1 MIYLNLLNKD
11 EQIALNNLKDSF
23 CWTTQQLDYL
33 IACMK
38 FESNLNPKAVNKLSH
53 AVGLIQFMPTTCKS
67 LGITPEEMLALDFC
81 KQLNFVKS
89 YFKPYFRKVK
99 TLNDMYMAIL
109 MPKYIGAEDD
119 VNIFSKTIQYKQNIG
134 LDLNKDRIITKS
146 EACRRVQHIYDE
158 GLNKINTFLI
168 NP

>member
-1 MIYLNLLNKD
+1 MIYLNLFNQD

-67 LGITPEEMLALDFC
+67 LGTTSEEMLSLDFC

-109 MPKYIGAEDD
+109 MPSMICKSDD
-119 VNIFSKTIQYKQNIG
+119 TNIFKKDIQYRQNKG
-134 LDLNKDRIITKS
+134 LDIDKNGVITKQ
-146 EACRRVQHIYDE
+146 EACRRVQHIYDV
-158 GLNKINTFLI
+158 GLNQIK
-168 NP
+168 

>member
-1 MIYLNLLNKD
+1 MIYLNLFNQD

-23 CWTTQQLDYL
+23 NWTTQQLDYL

-38 FESNLNPKAVNKLSH
+38 FESNLDPKAVNKISH

-67 LGITPEEMLALDFC
+67 LGITPDEMLALDFC

-109 MPKYIGAEDD
+109 MPKFIGASDD
-119 VNIFSKTIQYKQNIG
+119 TNIFSREIQYQQNKG
-134 LDLNKDRIITKS
+134 LDINKDRIITKS
-146 EACRRVQHIYDE
+146 EACRRVQHIYDV
-158 GLNKINTFLI
+158 GFNKIK
-168 NP
+168 

>member
-1 MIYLNLLNKD
+1 MIYLNLFNQD

-38 FESNLNPKAVNKLSH
+38 FESNLNTKAVNKISH

-67 LGITPEEMLALDFC
+67 LGITPDEMLALDFC

-109 MPKYIGAEDD
+109 MPKFIGADDD
-119 VNIFSKTIQYKQNIG
+119 VNIFSKAIQYKQNIG

-146 EACRRVQHIYDE
+146 EACRRVQHIYDV
-158 GLNKINTFLI
+158 GLNQIK
-168 NP
+168 

>member
-1 MIYLNLLNKD
+1 MIYLNLFNQD

-38 FESNLNPKAVNKLSH
+38 FESNLNPKAENKLSH

-67 LGITPEEMLALDFC
+67 LGITSDEMLALDFC
-81 KQLNFVKS
+81 KQLKYVKL

-109 MPKYIGAEDD
+109 MPKFIGADDD
-119 VNIFSKTIQYKQNIG
+119 VNIFSKKIQYKQNIG
-134 LDLNKDRIITKS
+134 LDFNKDKIITKS
-146 EACRRVQHIYDE
+146 EACRRVQHIYDV
-158 GLNKINTFLI
+158 GLNQIK
-168 NP
+168 

>member
-1 MIYLNLLNKD
+1 MIYLNLFNQD

-53 AVGLIQFMPTTCKS
+53 AVGLIQFMPATCKS
-67 LGITPEEMLALDFC
+67 LGITSDEMLALDFC
-81 KQLNFVKS
+81 KQLDFVKS
-89 YFKPYFRKVK
+89 YFKTYFRKVK

-109 MPKYIGAEDD
+109 MPKFIGASDD
-119 VNIFSKTIQYKQNIG
+119 TNIFSKAIQYKQNIG

-146 EACRRVQHIYDE
+146 EACRRVQHIYDV
-158 GLNKINTFLI
+158 GFTKIK
-168 NP
+168 

>member
-1 MIYLNLLNKD
+1 MIYLNLFNQD

-38 FESNLNPKAVNKLSH
+38 FESNLDPKAVNKISH
-53 AVGLIQFMPTTCKS
+53 AVGLIQFMPSTCKS
-67 LGITPEEMLALDFC
+67 LGTTTEEMLKLDFC

-109 MPKYIGAEDD
+109 MPKFIGADD
-119 VNIFSKTIQYKQNIG
+119 DTNIFSKEIQYRQNKG

-146 EACRRVQHIYDE
+146 EACRRVQHIYDV
-158 GLNKINTFLI
+158 GLNQIK
-168 NP
+168 